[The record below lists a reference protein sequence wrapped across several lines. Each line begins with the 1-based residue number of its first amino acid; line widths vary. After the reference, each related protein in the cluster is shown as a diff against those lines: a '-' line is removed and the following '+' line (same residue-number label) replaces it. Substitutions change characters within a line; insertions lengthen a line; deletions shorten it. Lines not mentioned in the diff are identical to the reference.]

1 MSLLHTYTGRA
12 VDRLHAIHV
21 QPLRLLNWAGWLV
34 VTAAF
39 IRALRRGR

>member
-1 MSLLHTYTGRA
+1 MSALHTYTERA

-21 QPLRLLNWAGWLV
+21 QPLRLLNWAGWLI

-39 IRALRRGR
+39 IRAVLRGR

>member
-1 MSLLHTYTGRA
+1 MSNLHTYTNRA
-12 VDRLHAIHV
+12 LSRLRATRA

-39 IRALRRGR
+39 IRSIRRGR